1 MCGGIMRPAF
11 LLFFPCEAVA
21 SVRQTRPEKSR
32 KGDRPPAP
40 GFYQPGRLP
49 SQQASQTRDGVW
61 AGHVSTGM
69 AWTEKAGH
77 EDERGKRKA

>member
-1 MCGGIMRPAF
+1 MCGGIIRPASA
-11 LLFFPCEAVA
+11 LFFLAKPPA
-21 SVRQTRPEKSR
+21 SVRQTRPGEVP
-32 KGDRPPAP
+32 KGRPAASPASIS
-40 GFYQPGRLP
+40 GRLP

-77 EDERGKRKA
+77 EEERGKRKA